1 MLPRKTVGCVV
12 CVGLAGL
19 LLASGGADAPGNGEA
34 LAVFAAQQPEQP
46 WFRDATKEYGP
57 IGGGP
62 PAFADL
68 DGDGF
73 PELICDGRIYKN
85 DGGKR
90 FIDVTRESGVAG
102 TGTAT
107 IADIDNDG

>member
-1 MLPRKTVGCVV
+1 MTRFTFC
-12 CVGLAGL
+12 A
-19 LLASGGADAPGNGEA
+19 LLAAIFLASFLVVGPPVGGDAPVA
-34 LAVFAAQQPEQP
+34 FAAQQAEAP

-57 IGGGP
+57 IGGGA

-73 PELICDGRIYKN
+73 PELICDGKIYKN

-90 FIDVTRESGVAG
+90 FIDVTKESGIAG
-102 TGTAT
+102 SGP
-107 IADIDNDG
+107 